1 MKSILKKLK
10 KPFRNFRKAFY
21 ILILNFILLILSN
34 LLDMVIFSCK
44 KKKQN
49 DDNYFYIKFSNHDIK
64 NKNFSYRIKN
74 KISKSTKTSLL
85 KQMGRKIIFFILK
98 NIHYWKVQKN
108 LKMMKKQ
115 NRKHRSCNNVKITKT
130 FSIIKN

>member
-34 LLDMVIFSCK
+34 LLDMVTFSCK

-49 DDNYFYIKFSNHDIK
+49 DDNYYNYYYIHSAIMTYKKSFSN
-64 NKNFSYRIKN
+64 RIKN
-74 KISKSTKTSLL
+74 FRSQPNFTAKINGKKNNLLYPEKHSFLKSSKKSQNDEKTK
-85 KQMGRKIIFFILK
+85 
-98 NIHYWKVQKN
+98 QKTQK
-108 LKMMKKQ
+108 LQ
-115 NRKHRSCNNVKITKT
+115 QC
-130 FSIIKN
+130 

>member
-34 LLDMVIFSCK
+34 LLDMVTFSCK

-85 KQMGRKIIFFILK
+85 KQTGRKIIFFILK
-98 NIHYWKVQKN
+98 NIHYWKVQKISKWWKN
-108 LKMMKKQ
+108 KTENTEVATMLKSQKLFQ
-115 NRKHRSCNNVKITKT
+115 
-130 FSIIKN
+130 

>member
-98 NIHYWKVQKN
+98 NFHY
-108 LKMMKKQ
+108 
-115 NRKHRSCNNVKITKT
+115 
-130 FSIIKN
+130 

>member
-64 NKNFSYRIKN
+64 NKNFSYRIK
-74 KISKSTKTSLL
+74 K
-85 KQMGRKIIFFILK
+85 
-98 NIHYWKVQKN
+98 
-108 LKMMKKQ
+108 
-115 NRKHRSCNNVKITKT
+115 
-130 FSIIKN
+130 